1 MLTHLECETEI
12 SHWLITI
19 FSLSSF
25 ILHRNLGQKATF
37 AFTAMGE
44 TAGNSTLPPLGFIS
58 IDIHFHRPPGDPYND
73 KTWPFPIL
81 REQAEDSTES
91 DVVTG
96 EEYDNAFIDRFVDAG
111 QKLVAKGCVGI
122 ITSCGF
128 LAMAQP
134 EYVLSC
140 CSFSFFFLL

>member
-1 MLTHLECETEI
+1 M
-12 SHWLITI
+12 S
-19 FSLSSF
+19 
-25 ILHRNLGQKATF
+25 
-37 AFTAMGE
+37 E

-81 REQAEDSTES
+81 REQAENSTES

-96 EEYDNAFIDRFVDAG
+96 EEYGNAFIDRFVDAG

-134 EYVLSC
+134 EYVLYR
-140 CSFSFFFLL
+140 CSITFSFLFKDAPAWLNFNNRSAEDIKY

>member
-1 MLTHLECETEI
+1 M
-12 SHWLITI
+12 S
-19 FSLSSF
+19 
-25 ILHRNLGQKATF
+25 
-37 AFTAMGE
+37 E
-44 TAGNSTLPPLGFIS
+44 TAVNSTLPPLGFIS
-58 IDIHFHRPPGDPYND
+58 IDIHFHRPPGDPYNE

-81 REQAEDSTES
+81 REQAENSTES

-96 EEYDNAFIDRFVDAG
+96 GEYDNAFIDRFVDAG

-134 EYVLSC
+134 EYVLFSC
-140 CSFSFFFLL
+140 CDSFILLLKKVPALSNFSNNSIGDIKY